1 MRIVQRADSRSVS
14 PCPTTIPNEVKLSAL
29 LARKPTR
36 CWEIDTRD
44 STSDIDDF
52 LQRPQ
57 GVLEYWKDLANNNE
71 KLVQNLDPKETTASP
86 SHRWTIG
93 EQKLNIFKRIGKYF
107 RACRSNTQQRKDGMP
122 TELELRSRRKAPMR
136 VATLGETI
144 SQQQTELKKIK
155 AQNVELPEE
164 VHALQ
169 GKIDNY
175 SASLPSTLSWAS
187 IAAGQKTTSSGT
199 SSITGDG

>member
-1 MRIVQRADSRSVS
+1 VSSWRKFIIFLLPSLLDCGVGLITLSYSQEIPTNTPHLSLGLEMRIVQRADSRSVS

-57 GVLEYWKDLANNNE
+57 GVLEYWKDLASNNE

-93 EQKLNIFKRIGKYF
+93 EQKLNTFVKRIGKYF

-144 SQQQTELKKIK
+144 S
-155 AQNVELPEE
+155 
-164 VHALQ
+164 
-169 GKIDNY
+169 
-175 SASLPSTLSWAS
+175 
-187 IAAGQKTTSSGT
+187 
-199 SSITGDG
+199 